1 MSGRR
6 FTKLLHVREP
16 QASQLWETPP
26 IPSDFFIL
34 LLYCRGGWIDVTL
47 GEGTQIAC
55 VSEILRVKMERES
68 QLRSQLPSDF
78 LSLMMKSNEN
88 FLPASQE
95 CVVVAPT
102 TRSKINE
109 NWKENIF
116 FIFSNVRFWLG
127 AWRQRRRNLG
137 DVMTSASFN
146 RRRWYTK
153 TNEATRQKKK
163 ENGYPHPP
171 PHLWDTLI
179 YIYFENQLK
188 ISMTK

>member
-26 IPSDFFIL
+26 IPSDLFIF

-109 NWKENIF
+109 NWKETLF
-116 FIFSNVRFWLG
+116 FLFFFSTVRFWLG

-163 ENGYPHPP
+163 
-171 PHLWDTLI
+171 
-179 YIYFENQLK
+179 
-188 ISMTK
+188 